1 MLENREISQYPPS
14 YTMGDRSGKVCG
26 HNPGMSADEK
36 SDINIVPKKAPN
48 NGAQATAEALEER
61 TMTKGNSEKAVC
73 DLHAEAGES
82 IEQPRQNTC
91 EFGGQSLNSELN

>member
-1 MLENREISQYPPS
+1 MRMRGYSMLENREVSS
-14 YTMGDRSGKVCG
+14 VSSRYTKEERSGKVCG
-26 HNPGMSADEK
+26 HNPGMFADEK

-73 DLHAEAGES
+73 DLHAEARES
-82 IEQPRQNTC
+82 IEQTRQNT
-91 EFGGQSLNSELN
+91 